1 MERFMLYLV
10 ARLTPRPEVF
20 EETKTSVASIIA
32 PTRKEPGCQRFELH
46 SDDEHLY
53 LVEAWDD
60 EAALDFHYAQPYT
73 SAVMSANEDR
83 LVSSPRI
90 EKMHL
95 VA

>member
-1 MERFMLYLV
+1 MLYLV

-46 SDDEHLY
+46 ADAEHLY
-53 LVEAWDD
+53 LVEAWED
-60 EAALDFHYAQPYT
+60 EAALEFHYAQDYT
-73 SAVMSANEDR
+73 KAVMAANEGR
-83 LVSSPRI
+83 LEGPPRI